1 MQRVRHRGTLGPKQD
16 VSIPGFQELW
26 EQTERLQEPEG
37 ANDSKEAV
45 SAKHNRMDT
54 YKFTETVVACTRPV
68 RFKPDRVPALRGGCR
83 HDLSS
88 LTEKLLTTSY

>member
-37 ANDSKEAV
+37 TNDSKEAV

-68 RFKPDRVPALRGGCR
+68 QVQARQGPGAERGM
-83 HDLSS
+83 
-88 LTEKLLTTSY
+88 